1 MTATEVLTAVLVLV
15 TGYYAFQNRQ
25 MVREMA
31 KTRAIAVLPSLSL
44 SWEMLGPV
52 NPVPAISNVGPGPA
66 LDVDVAIT
74 YVPIDGS
81 SEDPIV
87 VRWQSNLMVAGER
100 NEFLTPEGVEG
111 SMMQTEE
118 LANRFL
124 EVRLTG
130 KCLDV
135 LGNAH
140 EVDDTLSDIAAW
152 KKMSSESQQRW
163 QSPDQEKRLAKAFA
177 EEFKR
182 KFAPLLK
189 SLGG

>member
-1 MTATEVLTAVLVLV
+1 MSATEVLTAVLVLV

-31 KTRAIAVLPSLSL
+31 KTRAIAVLPKLSL

-66 LDVDVAIT
+66 LDVEVAIT

-100 NEFLTPEGVEG
+100 NEFLTPEGAGG

-118 LANRFL
+118 LADRFL
-124 EVRLTG
+124 EVRLSG
-130 KCLDV
+130 SCSDALGEVHRVEDV
-135 LGNAH
+135 LN
-140 EVDDTLSDIAAW
+140 DIAAW
-152 KKMSSESQQRW
+152 RKMSGDSLRRW
-163 QSPDQEKRLAKAFA
+163 QSPDREKRYAKAFA
-177 EEFKR
+177 DEFKN
-182 KFAPLLK
+182 KFAPLFK
-189 SLGG
+189 TLGR